1 MGLKR
6 IKEFRQFRRASTHN
20 ELRLITGKDEGWA
33 ACAGGHP
40 GVHYRWCAPATGMA
54 LMQNIIYMS
63 LALTSLLLEC
73 LILRAGWSPGQD
85 KMAGSQQ

>member
-6 IKEFRQFRRASTHN
+6 MKESRQFRRASIHT
-20 ELRLITGKDEGWA
+20 EFSLITGKDKGWA
-33 ACAGGHP
+33 ACAAGYS
-40 GVHYRWCAPATGMA
+40 GVHYRWCAPATEMA

-63 LALTSLLLEC
+63 LALTTLLFEC
-73 LILRAGWSPGQD
+73 LILRAGWRPGQD